1 MDPVLRGR
9 VTIFRRTMEP
19 ESATGASSNVNLSSV
34 KSAFAQNTKTFVIER
49 LPLAKLIF
57 AAQDR

>member
-1 MDPVLRGR
+1 
-9 VTIFRRTMEP
+9 MEP
-19 ESATGASSNVNLSSV
+19 ESATGASSDVNLSSV

>member
-1 MDPVLRGR
+1 
-9 VTIFRRTMEP
+9 MEP

-34 KSAFAQNTKTFVIER
+34 KRAFAQNTEPLVIER
-49 LPLAKLIF
+49 LPLAKLIL